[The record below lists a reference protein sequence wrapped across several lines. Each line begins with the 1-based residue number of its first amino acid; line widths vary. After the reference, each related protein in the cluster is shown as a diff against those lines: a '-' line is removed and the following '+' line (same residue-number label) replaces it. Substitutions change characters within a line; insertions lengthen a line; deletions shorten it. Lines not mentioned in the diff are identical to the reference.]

1 MNLCCV
7 EIKQQNCRPRCSLQ
21 AGESVLV
28 LYRLQE
34 HEEVRFTEDE
44 NWLTRLLHHSS
55 SLALLIK
62 ERVLFKVRIRGNTLF
77 LMMS

>member
-1 MNLCCV
+1 MNLCSI
-7 EIKQQNCRPRCSLQ
+7 EIKQQISRPRCSLQ
-21 AGESVLV
+21 ARESVLV

-34 HEEVRFTEDE
+34 YEEVIFTEDE

-62 ERVLFKVRIRGNTLF
+62 ERVPFKVRIRGNTLF
-77 LMMS
+77 LMIS